1 MGSPSAKPASTLL
14 AGQHVAFT
22 GRLFSLSRHD
32 ARALVARLGGTPVD
46 DVNAKAT
53 VLVVGA
59 AGEHRAGAEAE
70 KEKSRK
76 IRRAEAINARQPGRI
91 RVLTEDQFCELAGIP
106 SPAALRQQW
115 YGLRDILAMYPHLRE
130 DHLRY
135 LQKWNLIRPALRTH
149 AETYFSFP
157 DLAVLRQANGDLERG
172 APLRSVLRS
181 LLASREGQLRLDFH
195 LDAQPARVVRL
206 GARTTAAAV
215 SGQAGEI
222 DAALAEE
229 LFLVA
234 SSLDDGNP
242 LHQEACARAYRR
254 AIEADPNLVP
264 ALINLAN
271 VHYAR
276 GELVEAETLYQR
288 ALTLED
294 DLFETHFN
302 LGNVYH
308 DLGRLDEAGRCYEAA
323 LELNPD
329 YADAHFYLAVTRE
342 KQGRSDAARPHWRRY
357 LELAPD
363 GEWVDLAQE
372 FSQ

>member
-1 MGSPSAKPASTLL
+1 MASPSPQPAPAAL
-14 AGQHVAFT
+14 AGEHVVFT
-22 GRLFSLSRHD
+22 GRLLSLSRRD
-32 ARALVARLGGTPVD
+32 ARTLVSRLGGTPAA

-53 VLVVGA
+53 MLVVGA
-59 AGEHRAGAEAE
+59 AGGEHHKAAETE
-70 KEKSRK
+70 NEKSRK
-76 IRRAEAINARQPGRI
+76 IRRAEAINARQPGRV

-130 DHLRY
+130 EHLRD

-157 DLAVLRQANGDLERG
+157 DLAVLRQANGDLER
-172 APLRSVLRS
+172 AVPLRSVVRS
-181 LLASREGQLRLDFH
+181 LLASRAGQLRLDFH
-195 LDAQPARVVRL
+195 LDAEPAKIVRL
-206 GARTTAAAV
+206 GTRRPAPAAHATP
-215 SGQAGEI
+215 

-242 LHQEACARAYRR
+242 LNHEACARTYRR
-254 AIEADPNLVP
+254 ALEADPDLVP

-276 GELVEAETLYQR
+276 GELVEAEALYQR
-288 ALTLED
+288 AITLED

-308 DLGRLDEAGRCYEAA
+308 DLGRLEQAEGCYAA
-323 LELNPD
+323 AIGLNPD
-329 YADAHFYLAVTRE
+329 YADAHFYLAVTLE
-342 KQGRSDAARPHWRRY
+342 KQGRSGEARPHWRRY
-357 LELAPD
+357 LALAPE
-363 GEWVDLAQE
+363 GEWVELARE
-372 FSQ
+372 FSE